1 MLQTSE
7 LFTGTQRLLDDL
19 SSGLLLLA
27 PVVCIVLLGIF
38 SIAKGGSNEMDAVKW
53 GKRQRK
59 VVICLLIAMLSS
71 AIIQLLLRYYGVE
84 LNV

>member
-1 MLQTSE
+1 MLQASE

-27 PVVCIVLLGIF
+27 PAVCIFLLVVF

-53 GKRQRK
+53 GKRQRN
-59 VVICLLIAMLSS
+59 VVICLLIAMLAS
-71 AIIQLLLRYYGVE
+71 AIIQLLLGYYGVKLE
-84 LNV
+84 A

>member
-27 PVVCIVLLGIF
+27 PAVCIVLLVIF

-53 GKRQRK
+53 GKRQRN
-59 VVICLLIAMLSS
+59 VVICLLIAMLAS
-71 AIIQLLLRYYGVE
+71 AIIKLLLGYYGVKLE
-84 LNV
+84 A